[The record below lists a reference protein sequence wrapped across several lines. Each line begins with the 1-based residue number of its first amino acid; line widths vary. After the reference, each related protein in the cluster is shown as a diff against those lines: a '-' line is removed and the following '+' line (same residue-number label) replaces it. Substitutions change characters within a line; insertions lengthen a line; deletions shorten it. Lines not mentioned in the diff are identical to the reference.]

1 MGRCKPESDGVA
13 ADRKLDHLTICANED
28 VEANTKTTLLED
40 VELLHHSLPE
50 LASEQIDLGVQ
61 FVGKTLRA
69 PLIISAMSGGV
80 EAAVELN
87 RALAAVA
94 ERNGIALGLGSQR
107 LMLESSKVPPGFLL
121 RDVAPHAVIL
131 GNIGAV
137 QASRLSTDA
146 VRQLVESVGADGL
159 AIHLNPAQEM
169 IQEEGDR
176 DFRGCLDAIGRLC
189 DDLSFPVIVKET
201 GCGLGPSALQ
211 ALLSTNVR
219 WVDVAGCGGTSW
231 VGVESLRSSSTRRQL
246 GSDLWNW
253 GIPTAVCTACAVEA
267 GFNTISSGGIRTG
280 LDIGR
285 AIALG
290 AKMAG
295 VALPFLRAF
304 KAGGEASIEREVQ
317 RIVEQLTIVMLLTNS
332 PNLDALSKT
341 PKVLGP
347 RLQAWLGS
355 VR

>member
-1 MGRCKPESDGVA
+1 MGGGKPDRSGVL

-28 VEANTKTTLLED
+28 VEAKAKTTLLEE

-50 LASEQIDLGVQ
+50 LASEQIDLSVE
-61 FVGKTLRA
+61 FAGKRLRA

-80 EAAVELN
+80 EAAIELN
-87 RALAAVA
+87 QALAAVA
-94 ERNGIALGLGSQR
+94 ENSGIALGLGSQR
-107 LMLESSKVPPGFLL
+107 LMLESNTTPSGFLL
-121 RDVAPHAVIL
+121 RDVAPHTVIL

-146 VRQLVESVGADGL
+146 VVQLVESIGADGL

-169 IQEEGDR
+169 IQEQGDR
-176 DFRGCLDAIGRLC
+176 DFRGCLDGIARLC
-189 DDLSFPVIVKET
+189 DEVSFPVIVKET

-211 ALLSTNVR
+211 ALSSTNVR

-231 VGVESLRSSSTRRQL
+231 VGVESLRGSSSRRQL

-253 GIPTAVCTACAVEA
+253 GIPTAVCTACAVDA
-267 GFNTISSGGIRTG
+267 GFNTIASGGIRTG
-280 LDIGR
+280 LDVAR
-285 AIALG
+285 ALALG
-290 AKMAG
+290 AQMAG
-295 VALPFLRAF
+295 IALPFLRAF
-304 KAGGEASIEREVQ
+304 KAGGEGKVEQEVRQ
-317 RIVEQLTIVMLLTNS
+317 IIEQLTIIMVLTNS
-332 PNLDALSKT
+332 PNLAALSKT

-347 RLQAWLGS
+347 KLQAWLDS